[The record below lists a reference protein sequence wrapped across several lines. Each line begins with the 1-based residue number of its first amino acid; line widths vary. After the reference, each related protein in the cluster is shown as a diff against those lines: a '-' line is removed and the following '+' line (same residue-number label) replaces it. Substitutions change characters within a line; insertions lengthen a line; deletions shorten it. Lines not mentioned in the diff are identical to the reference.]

1 VLEKA
6 PRDAQL
12 VKDLGL
18 KLKFAINTHCHA
30 DHITGTGYLKQLLPG
45 TLSAIG
51 KNAGANADR
60 FLEDSETVDFG
71 RLFQL
76 N

>member
-1 VLEKA
+1 MVLAVLEKA

-12 VKDLGL
+12 IKELRL

-51 KNAGANADR
+51 CNAGANADR
-60 FLEDSETVDFG
+60 FLADNETVEFG
-71 RLFQL
+71 R
-76 N
+76 